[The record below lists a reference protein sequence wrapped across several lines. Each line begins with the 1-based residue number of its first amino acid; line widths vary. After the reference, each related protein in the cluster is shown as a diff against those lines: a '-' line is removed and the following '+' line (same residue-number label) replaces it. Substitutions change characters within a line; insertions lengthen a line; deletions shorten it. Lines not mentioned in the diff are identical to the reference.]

1 MTIKYTYKG
10 VEHTVAGSTT
20 TLTTAGKYCEDDI
33 AIEASGGITPT
44 GNINITDTS
53 VTDVTNYATAQVVDS
68 DLVAGNIK
76 KDVDILGITGTYEG
90 FVPSGTI
97 TITSDGTY
105 DVTSYATAEV
115 QTSTPPQMDDVD
127 NGGVVFINYNG
138 DVLYQYNTT
147 NIQAASELP
156 PLPDNQGF
164 KDETWNWT
172 LAEIKSHLTT
182 YPNSTLTVG
191 VNLMTSD
198 EKTHV
203 FYEVREDTK
212 TIYTCFGLRGTAT
225 IEWGDGSA
233 DSTITGYSVGG
244 YYYAPHTYSTAGTYE
259 IKISVNG
266 TMALSGNNMA
276 GIIITYADNST
287 IAPGNQNQGLNYY
300 YSSGVKKLW
309 VGKNIA
315 NISSASAFALS
326 FVNIQEISLPNNLVC
341 ESISTLYYNCVCKG
355 LVIPKPTNKI
365 EGMTLTFNNAI
376 EYFSLPPTITST
388 NTGSVMTHLSK
399 LKYFTLTGS
408 MTALPTTFLGTICGM
423 RNLTL
428 PNTITAIPNNACTNV
443 YSLQS
448 IKIPSSVTTIGTG
461 IFTNGYSCKKLDL
474 SNLTGVTAIKAS
486 SFTSLAVCEE
496 VKLPPNLQTIG
507 NSFLTTTRVLTKIK
521 FPTSLTSIGNYAFQ
535 SSQAMQLVDFRGFT
549 SIPSLGGTST
559 FAASNAKMQIVV
571 PDSLYSTW
579 IKTTNWTAL
588 ASKIV
593 KESDYND

>member
-97 TITSDGTY
+97 NIISDGTY
-105 DVTSYATAEV
+105 DVTNYATAEV

-147 NIQAASELP
+147 NMQAASELP
-156 PLPDNQGF
+156 PLPNNQGF
-164 KDETWNWT
+164 KDEAWNWT
-172 LAEIKSHLTT
+172 LAEIKTHLTA

-212 TIYTCFGLRGTAT
+212 TIYVCIGLNGTAT
-225 IEWGDGSA
+225 VEWGDGSA
-233 DSTITGYSVGG
+233 DSTITGYSVAG

-259 IKISVNG
+259 IKISV
-266 TMALSGNNMA
+266 SGSMSLMGYLA
-276 GIIITYADNST
+276 GIIVIYSDTAVTN
-287 IAPGNQNQGLNYY
+287 PNNGLIYY

-309 VGKNIA
+309 VGKNVA
-315 NISSASAFALS
+315 NITSGYALS
-326 FVNIQEISLPNNLVC
+326 FVNVQEISLPNNLVC
-341 ESISTLYYNCVCKG
+341 DSNNILYYNCACKG
-355 LVIPKPTNKI
+355 MVIPKPSTTIKSL
-365 EGMTLTFNNAI
+365 TLTFNNGV
-376 EYFSLPPTITST
+376 EYFSLPPTITAT
-388 NTGSVMTHLSK
+388 DTGSLMSHVSK

-408 MTALPTTFLGTICGM
+408 MTTLPTTFLGTINGM

-428 PNTITAIPNNACTNV
+428 PNTITSIPNNACTNA

-448 IKIPSSVTTIGTG
+448 VKIPSSVTSIGSG
-461 IFTNGYSCKKLDL
+461 IFTSAYSCRKLDL
-474 SNLTGVTAIKAS
+474 SNLTSVTTIQQN
-486 SFTSLAVCEE
+486 SFNSLAVCEE

-507 NSFLTTTRVLTKIK
+507 NSVLSTTRVLTKIK
-521 FPTSLTSIGNYAFQ
+521 FPTSVTSIGNYAFQ

-549 SIPSLGGTST
+549 SIPSLGGTSA

-579 IKTTNWTAL
+579 ITTTNWTGL

>member
-1 MTIKYTYKG
+1 MSIASKLTKLETDITNAYNAVNTKGGTIPTYKNT
-10 VEHTVAGSTT
+10 ENLQS
-20 TLTTAGKYCEDDI
+20 
-33 AIEASGGITPT
+33 AINSIPTGITPT
-44 GNINITDTS
+44 GTINITENGTY
-53 VTDVTNYATAQVVDS
+53 DVTNYATA
-68 DLVAGNIK
+68 
-76 KDVDILGITGTYEG
+76 
-90 FVPSGTI
+90 
-97 TITSDGTY
+97 
-105 DVTSYATAEV
+105 EV
-115 QTSTPPQMDDVD
+115 QTLVTQQMDDVD
-127 NGGVVFINYNG
+127 DGGVVFINYNG
-138 DVLYQYNTT
+138 DVLYQYNTANMQLAT
-147 NIQAASELP
+147 ELP
-156 PLPDNQGF
+156 ALPNNEGF

-172 LAEIKSHLTT
+172 LAEIKAHLTA

-191 VNLMTSD
+191 VNLVPTD

-225 IEWGDGSA
+225 IEWGDGSSS
-233 DSTITGYSVGG
+233 STVTGTNINRQ
-244 YYYAPHTYSTAGTYE
+244 YYTPHTYSTAGTYE
-259 IKISVNG
+259 IKISVSG
-266 TMALSGNNMA
+266 SMRLFGNNMA
-276 GIIITYADNST
+276 GIIITYADNSA

-309 VGKNIA
+309 VGKNVA
-315 NISSASAFALS
+315 NITDAYALS

-376 EYFSLPPTITST
+376 EYFSLTPTITSI
-388 NTGSVMTHLSK
+388 NTGSVMSHLTK

-408 MTALPTTFLGTICGM
+408 MTALPTTFLGTICEM
-423 RNLTL
+423 RNLTI
-428 PNTITAIPNNACTNV
+428 PNTITSIPNNFCTNI
-443 YSLQS
+443 YSIQS
-448 IKIPSSVTTIGTG
+448 IKIPSSVTTIGST
-461 IFTNGYSCKKLDL
+461 IFTNGYSCRKLDL
-474 SNLTGVTAIKAS
+474 SNLTAVTKIQGS
-486 SFTSLAVCEE
+486 SFTSLAACEE

-507 NSFLTTTRVLTKIK
+507 TSAFTTTRVLTKIK

-559 FAASNAKMQIVV
+559 FAASNTKMQIVV

-579 IKTTNWTAL
+579 IKTTNWTGL

-593 KESDYND
+593 KESDYSD